1 MLKKIEIM
9 KQAANKAHETMKRN
23 IGGPFGAAIVKDG
36 EILAITSNSVL
47 QDKDP
52 TAHAEVNAIREAG
65 KLLGTHDLTG
75 CELYA
80 TGYPC
85 PMCLSA
91 IIWANIKS
99 VYYGCE
105 AWEAE
110 IAGFRDDMI
119 YTYLENNRNDE
130 KVLHLEQIGHSDCKV
145 LYDEYVKEEKELY

>member
-1 MLKKIEIM
+1 MQRIDIM
-9 KQAANKAHETMKRN
+9 KEAASKAQSTMSEN

-36 EILAITSNSVL
+36 KILAVVSNSVL
-47 QDKDP
+47 RDHDP
-52 TAHAEVNAIREAG
+52 TAHAEVNAIRAAG
-65 KLLGTHDLTG
+65 KVLGSHDLQG

-91 IIWANIKS
+91 IIWANIKT

-110 IAGFRDDMI
+110 VAGFRDDMI
-119 YTYLENNRNDE
+119 YQYLENNRNDE
-130 KVLHLEQIGHSDCKV
+130 KVLHLEQVGHSECKA
-145 LYDEYVKEEKELY
+145 LYDEYVAESKEIY

>member
-1 MLKKIEIM
+1 MKRIDIM
-9 KQAANKAHETMKRN
+9 KEAAKKAHITMHEN
-23 IGGPFGAAIVKDG
+23 TGGPFGAAIVKDG
-36 EILAITSNSVL
+36 NVLAITSNSVL

-52 TAHAEVNAIREAG
+52 TAHAEVNAIRAAG
-65 KLLGTHDLTG
+65 KLLGTHDLSG

-91 IIWANIKS
+91 IIWANIKT

-110 IAGFRDDMI
+110 VAGFRDDMI
-119 YTYLENNRNDE
+119 YSYLENNRKDE
-130 KVLHLEQIGHSDCKV
+130 NLLRLEQVGHEECKV
-145 LYDEYVKEEKELY
+145 LYDEYIEHKKELY